1 MVIGF
6 QPIAVHIHDRWYISN
21 LFLFLF
27 FLFYCSK
34 NIHIPLTRKR
44 LSNSSTW
51 FSCCQTVTS
60 ISKKDVLVRNPQKVH
75 FAKKIIVGKQ
85 FRKLLKALYREHPK
99 AAQAINGKFQLS
111 ESKGKEEGNI
121 TSINNIEDRSEAAKN
136 KTITELRSA
145 ILKLLEKLKK
155 KANSSQRTGQ
165 NDEKQ
170 ENAHKL
176 PERNNFS
183 KTAKTKIQ
191 ESYNT
196 ESTRP
201 SSPQISAKGANFLD
215 LLNFFSRM
223 KTVEGAPDG
232 DSSHRHGLYNLN
244 GMEMNGLNGIADAK
258 DVLSPELASPM
269 DGMNDQ
275 GQRDFLPGSNMQ
287 MQEINLAAQRKRIE
301 DQMANQ
307 LAQLQRKFK
316 LLQQQQEVAPLQSLQ
331 NDQISNAAPDL
342 QYPIAAPPTG
352 TMPFGLTGN
361 ALLNQAQPIHQVN
374 PYFSMNRPL
383 TRYRTRLPFSLPVN
397 SRFAHRMNDE
407 DLGDDVDDDDDEE
420 QPPRNYPAPEDE
432 DAEDDE
438 EGYTG
443 PDDER

>member
-1 MVIGF
+1 M
-6 QPIAVHIHDRWYISN
+6 
-21 LFLFLF
+21 
-27 FLFYCSK
+27 
-34 NIHIPLTRKR
+34 
-44 LSNSSTW
+44 
-51 FSCCQTVTS
+51 
-60 ISKKDVLVRNPQKVH
+60 VRNPQKVH

-121 TSINNIEDRSEAAKN
+121 ASINNIEDRSEAAKN
-136 KTITELRSA
+136 KTITELRSS

-170 ENAHKL
+170 ENVHKL

-183 KTAKTKIQ
+183 KTAKAKIQ

-232 DSSHRHGLYNLN
+232 DSSHRHGLHNLN
-244 GMEMNGLNGIADAK
+244 GMEMNGLNGIADAR
-258 DVLSPELASPM
+258 DVLSPGLASPM

-275 GQRDFLPGSNMQ
+275 GQGDFLPGSNMQ
-287 MQEINLAAQRKRIE
+287 MQEINLAAQRKLIE
-301 DQMANQ
+301 DQMASQ
-307 LAQLQRKFK
+307 LAELQMKFK
-316 LLQQQQEVAPLQSLQ
+316 LLQQQQEAAPIQSLQ
-331 NDQISNAAPDL
+331 NDQISNAAP
-342 QYPIAAPPTG
+342 PTG
-352 TMPFGLTGN
+352 TMPFGLTAN
-361 ALLNQAQPIHQVN
+361 ALLNQAQLIHQEN
-374 PYFSMNRPL
+374 PYPL
-383 TRYRTRLPFSLPVN
+383 TRYRTRLPYFPATN
-397 SRFAHRMNDE
+397 SRLAHRMNDE

-420 QPPRNYPAPEDE
+420 EPSRNYPAPEDE

-438 EGYTG
+438 EGYYG